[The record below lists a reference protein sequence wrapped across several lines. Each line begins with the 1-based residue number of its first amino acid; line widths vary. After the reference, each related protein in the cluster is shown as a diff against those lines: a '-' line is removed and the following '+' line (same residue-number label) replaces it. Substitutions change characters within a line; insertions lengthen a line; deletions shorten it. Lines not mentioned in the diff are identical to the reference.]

1 MEIFGILD
9 PDPDQHKN
17 LCGSETL
24 GDNDSSYKGGKQR
37 HLWGVGKMTLDTVVC
52 HKNSDI

>member
-52 HKNSDI
+52 HKNSDM